1 MGETIIVFT
10 LLSEIRG
17 KRADIALPKL
27 YDAQGDER
35 QENQTARLCLLE
47 DTTDFGLPDNE
58 SLEENLYYVQHA
70 GSTEATKKRQSELL
84 SQFAS
89 SKNKILFRY
98 NKNFSH
104 LPGDRVWDCIA
115 DICSD
120 KPSVNKGGSL
130 AALTK
135 HIKQSHLCRS
145 LDDFVALVL
154 LNKIY
159 KSDDQKENIEV
170 TKSVKDKI
178 KDISFTG
185 KDDLFRLS
193 NNFEQMRR
201 AAYTLWLEYQGGG
214 TVS

>member
-10 LLSEIRG
+10 LLSEIRE

-70 GSTEATKKRQSELL
+70 GSTEATKKRQSEQL

-89 SKNKILFRY
+89 SKNKKLFRY

-130 AALTK
+130 AALAK
-135 HIKQSHLCRS
+135 HIKESYFCRS
-145 LDDFVALVL
+145 LDDIVALVWL
-154 LNKIY
+154 
-159 KSDDQKENIEV
+159 SDIDQSNDP
-170 TKSVKDKI
+170 TYRNRFDKI
-178 KDISFTG
+178 
-185 KDDLFRLS
+185 LFANMGDKRKLLALAEGFGFVKMRL
-193 NNFEQMRR
+193 E
-201 AAYTLWLEYQGGG
+201 AEKLWLEHQGGG
-214 TVS
+214 AVL